1 MKHLLFAAAVV
12 RANSLVRPALGTVM
26 YLRSRDLLASQR
38 ASVLA
43 ALGEVGA

>member
-12 RANSLVRPALGTVM
+12 QAISLVRPALGTVM

-38 ASVLA
+38 EAVLA
-43 ALGEVGA
+43 ALAEHA